1 MTVFFADLN
10 LTLVRVRARLRA
22 RPGMAAACAAFAVV
36 IFLLQWA
43 PVAGEYQ
50 LTEGFRAPAP
60 RYANA
65 IYLVCAQYLLPALGA
80 YLLACLLA
88 GAAGMLL
95 AGDDG
100 LSACRQFERSGR
112 RYGHHVFAM
121 LVGSNILLSLLL
133 IPLLMQG
140 GSDGAAPVM
149 RAPGAGQLLLLVI
162 LQLLVQ
168 VYLMLWTLELVRGRG
183 WTKAGLLTAL
193 NGLQQPAVL
202 IAGLAYAALG
212 IIDQETLRAT
222 LAPVADG
229 TATAVTAMPFAL
241 LLALARAL
249 LLPATLLFLDQY
261 RREADTDAD
270 APAAATDGV
279 LPPAR
284 PVALTDGESAPAAA
298 LSPRRRE
305 KEAARRRRQRR

>member
-1 MTVFFADLN
+1 MTIFFAELN
-10 LTLVRVRARLRA
+10 LTLARVREQLRA
-22 RPGMAAACAAFAVV
+22 RPGVAVTCAAFAVV

-65 IYLVCAQYLLPALGA
+65 IYLICAQYLLPALGA
-80 YLLACLLA
+80 YLLAFLLA

-95 AGDDG
+95 ADG
-100 LSACRQFERSGR
+100 TLPAFRQFERSGL

-121 LVGSNILLSLLL
+121 LVGANILLSLLL

-149 RAPGAGQLLLLVI
+149 RAPGAGQMLLLVI

-168 VYLMLWTLELVRGRG
+168 VYLMLWTMELVRGRG

-193 NGLQQPAVL
+193 HGLQQPAVL
-202 IAGLAYAALG
+202 IAGLAFAALG
-212 IIDQETLRAT
+212 LIDQQTLWFT

-229 TATAVTAMPFAL
+229 TVTAVTAMPFAL
-241 LLALARAL
+241 LLALVRAL

-261 RREADTDAD
+261 RHEAGTDTP
-270 APAAATDGV
+270 APAEAKGGA

-284 PVALTDGESAPAAA
+284 PVALTAGESAPADT
-298 LSPRRRE
+298 LSARRRE